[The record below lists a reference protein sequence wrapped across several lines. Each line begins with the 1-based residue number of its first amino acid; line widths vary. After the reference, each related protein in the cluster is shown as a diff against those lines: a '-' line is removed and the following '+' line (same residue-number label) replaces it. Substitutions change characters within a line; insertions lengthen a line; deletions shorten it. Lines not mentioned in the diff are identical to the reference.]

1 MTAGSKRFEHP
12 GEAMHA
18 LALLLLAGLPA
29 ADKLGATLESETARI
44 QRELRAMSD
53 PDPDLKDSKDLIESF
68 ISHTSD
74 ALKARRYYLG
84 LEELSRARVVLDGV
98 QAVRDSQQ
106 AIEKGMPGFEGEWA
120 KTAVALKDLNGNPA
134 PPADVP
140 AVVAALAQ
148 SAQSKAIPVLDA
160 AHACAAESDTR
171 FGFYYLGSAKGAAA
185 FADFCS
191 SLKLA
196 RERSPAPLRS
206 VSPEL
211 EQLQEKVVNAFRP
224 PRSIQQHSEFI
235 RLNGALKLTRELDA
249 AKHYEGALYHY
260 LDAVQQHAALEMKVP
275 DAAQRARIR
284 KQIGALNDRLH
295 YSDRDESIAELFVE
309 RAAAQ
314 VGAKQPTANA
324 WKSARAI
331 VDVTLPA
338 YFEVLKAPGELEEN
352 ARAQTT
358 VTLIRSQVCWPRK
371 SSRNTRARFATSAR
385 TTGNRSSPSVSAS
398 STTRQSSLMTCWSP
412 SPGTSGI
419 SATAKKAG
427 GTARG
432 ATPRARKSSRPT

>member
-98 QAVRDSQQ
+98 QAVRDNQQ

-160 AHACAAESDTR
+160 AHAYAAESDTR

-196 RERSPAPLRS
+196 RERSLAPLRS
-206 VSPEL
+206 VSSEL

-224 PRSIQQHSEFI
+224 PRSIKQHSEFI
-235 RLNGALKLTRELDA
+235 RLNGALKLARELDA

-260 LDAVQQHAALEMKVP
+260 LDAVQQYAALEMNRSPSCSWSVP
-275 DAAQRARIR
+275 RR
-284 KQIGALNDRLH
+284 KSGRSSRL
-295 YSDRDESIAELFVE
+295 RP
-309 RAAAQ
+309 R
-314 VGAKQPTANA
+314 G
-324 WKSARAI
+324 R
-331 VDVTLPA
+331 
-338 YFEVLKAPGELEEN
+338 APG
-352 ARAQTT
+352 Q
-358 VTLIRSQVCWPRK
+358 
-371 SSRNTRARFATSAR
+371 
-385 TTGNRSSPSVSAS
+385 S
-398 STTRQSSLMTCWSP
+398 STWWCP
-412 SPGTSGI
+412 PI
-419 SATAKKAG
+419 SRFSKD
-427 GTARG
+427 
-432 ATPRARKSSRPT
+432 PR

>member
-84 LEELSRARVVLDGV
+84 LEELSRARVVLDG
-98 QAVRDSQQ
+98 
-106 AIEKGMPGFEGEWA
+106 EWA

-160 AHACAAESDTR
+160 AHAYAAESDTR

-196 RERSPAPLRS
+196 RERSLAPLRS
-206 VSPEL
+206 VSSEL

-224 PRSIQQHSEFI
+224 PRSIKQHSEFI
-235 RLNGALKLTRELDA
+235 RLNGALKLARELDA

-260 LDAVQQHAALEMKVP
+260 LDAVQQYAALEMKAP
-275 DAAQRARIR
+275 GGAQRAKVR
-284 KQIGALNDRLH
+284 KQIAALQDRLH
-295 YSDRDESIAELFVE
+295 GSDRDESVAELFAE

-314 VGAKQPTANA
+314 LEAKQPAATA
-324 WKSARAI
+324 WKGARAI
-331 VDVTLPA
+331 VDVMLPA
-338 YFEVLKAPGELEEN
+338 YFEVLTAPGEFEQN

-385 TTGNRSSPSVSAS
+385 TTGRRSSPSVSAS
-398 STTRQSSLMTCWSP
+398 STTRRYSLMTCWSP
-412 SPGTSGI
+412 SPGTSVT
-419 SATAKKAG
+419 SATAKKVG

>member
-1 MTAGSKRFEHP
+1 MTAGSKRFEPP

-44 QRELRAMSD
+44 QRESGAMSD

-98 QAVRDSQQ
+98 QAVRDNQQ

-134 PPADVP
+134 PAADVP

-160 AHACAAESDTR
+160 AHAYAAESDTR
-171 FGFYYLGSAKGAAA
+171 FGFYYLGSARGAAA

-211 EQLQEKVVNAFRP
+211 EQLQLILLIVRRP
-224 PRSIQQHSEFI
+224 PRSIKQHSEFI
-235 RLNGALKLTRELDA
+235 RLNGALKLARELDA

-260 LDAVQQHAALEMKVP
+260 LDAVQQYAALEMKAP
-275 DAAQRARIR
+275 GGAQRAKVR
-284 KQIGALNDRLH
+284 KQIAALQDRLH
-295 YSDRDESIAELFVE
+295 GSDRDESVAELFAE
-309 RAAAQ
+309 RAAA
-314 VGAKQPTANA
+314 KEPNANA
-324 WKSARAI
+324 WTSARAI
-331 VDVTLPA
+331 VDVVLPA
-338 YFEVLKAPGELEEN
+338 YFEVLTAPGELEQN

-358 VTLIRSQVCWPRK
+358 VTLIRSQV
-371 SSRNTRARFATSAR
+371 
-385 TTGNRSSPSVSAS
+385 
-398 STTRQSSLMTCWSP
+398 
-412 SPGTSGI
+412 
-419 SATAKKAG
+419 
-427 GTARG
+427 
-432 ATPRARKSSRPT
+432 